1 MSNHIRLV
9 PTDGQPDQPPPAGY
23 YDTVSYHTGFTDGYR
38 DALSRRNNPKPSTRY
53 GRTYRY
59 AYVDGYCA
67 GQQEQLDAVL
77 EAAIDA
83 EQGTV

>member
-9 PTDGQPDQPPPAGY
+9 DTNGQPDQPPPAGY
-23 YDTVSYHTGFTDGYR
+23 VDTVSYHTGFTDGYR
-38 DALSRRNNPKPSTRY
+38 DALARRSNPKPSARY

-59 AYVDGYCA
+59 AYVDGYRT

-77 EAAIDA
+77 EAAMDA
-83 EQGTV
+83 EQETV